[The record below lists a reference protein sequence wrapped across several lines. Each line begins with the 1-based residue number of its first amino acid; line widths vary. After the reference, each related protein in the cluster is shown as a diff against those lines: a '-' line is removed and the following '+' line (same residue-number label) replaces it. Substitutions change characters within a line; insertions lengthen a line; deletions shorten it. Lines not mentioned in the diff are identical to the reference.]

1 MINFRHD
8 ELREIEENFL
18 KKRYSRRINR
28 NIVFVFFFFVAFLI
42 YTALV
47 GIMYSKQN

>member
-1 MINFRHD
+1 MINFKHD

-28 NIVFVFFFFVAFLI
+28 NIVFVFFSFVAFLI

-47 GIMYSKQN
+47 GIMHSKQN